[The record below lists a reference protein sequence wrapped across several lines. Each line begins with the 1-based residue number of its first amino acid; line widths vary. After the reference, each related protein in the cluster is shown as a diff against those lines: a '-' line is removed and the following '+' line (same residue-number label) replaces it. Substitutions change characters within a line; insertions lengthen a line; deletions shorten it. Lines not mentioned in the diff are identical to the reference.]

1 MSECHSV
8 SVPVSSVAPTAPSR
22 ATAREQRLT
31 LAFVAVG
38 MFMAVLDSTIVNVAL
53 PAMRTSLGAT
63 VAELAWIV
71 DAYTLSFAA
80 LILAGGALS
89 DRFGA
94 KRVYLAGLALFVGAS
109 AACGGASSVAIL
121 VAARFAQGM
130 GAALFLPASLAIVRS
145 TFDVPAERARAIAV
159 WAGIAS
165 VAVAVGPVLG
175 GILVDDFGWRSAFLI
190 NVPTGAVA
198 FAGAAACVRASVARD
213 VRHFDWAGQ
222 GVGAAALGALCF
234 AVIELPTRGAGAA
247 EVRAAL
253 LIAALAAGVLVVV
266 ERRAR
271 HPMVPLAWFRN
282 RVFVAMNLMGSLVYV
297 GYFGLLFVLSLYL
310 HGRFGMS
317 ARQIGLTLLPFAL
330 SLSLGNLLSG
340 KLHGRVRPVTLMANG
355 LAMAALAIP
364 AIAIALA
371 LHGPWPVVWGGDG
384 RVRHRH
390 RVVGRTDD
398 RDGART
404 GACRRGGRGIRV
416 PQRGATGRQPARRG
430 RRRRRDDPVAG
441 PDRCAVGGR
450 GARLC
455 RLCDRRAG
463 REDGRPRAS
472 RASRATTPLTPLTRD
487 GHGRCAVAGR
497 PSRTRVRHRGWTP
510 CGMWRTIS

>member
-1 MSECHSV
+1 MSDCN
-8 SVPVSSVAPTAPSR
+8 PVSIPVPITAAYRP
-22 ATAREQRLT
+22 TAREQRFT
-31 LAFVAVG
+31 LALVAIG

-109 AACGGASSVAIL
+109 AACGVASSVAIL
-121 VAARFAQGM
+121 VIARFGQGM

-198 FAGAAACVRASVARD
+198 FAGAAARVRASVAQH

-222 GVGAAALGALCF
+222 CIGATALGALCF
-234 AVIELPTRGAGAA
+234 AVIRC
-247 EVRAAL
+247 AL
-253 LIAALAAGVLVVV
+253 LIAALAAAVLIVV

-317 ARQIGLTLLPFAL
+317 ARQTGLTLLPFAL

-340 KLHGRVRPVTLMANG
+340 KLHGRVRPVRLMANG
-355 LAMAALAIP
+355 LAMAALAVP
-364 AIAIALA
+364 AIAMALA
-371 LHGPWPVVWGGDG
+371 LRAPWPVVWMAMAAFGTGTALSVAPMIATVLEQVPADAAG
-384 RVRHRH
+384 VASGFLNAARQAGSLLGVALAGAATILLPDLTDALW
-390 RVVGRTDD
+390 VVAALGCVAYAIAALA
-398 RDGART
+398 ART
-404 GACRRGGRGIRV
+404 
-416 PQRGATGRQPARRG
+416 
-430 RRRRRDDPVAG
+430 
-441 PDRCAVGGR
+441 
-450 GARLC
+450 
-455 RLCDRRAG
+455 AG
-463 REDGRPRAS
+463 RAEAAQRS
-472 RASRATTPLTPLTRD
+472 R
-487 GHGRCAVAGR
+487 
-497 PSRTRVRHRGWTP
+497 
-510 CGMWRTIS
+510 